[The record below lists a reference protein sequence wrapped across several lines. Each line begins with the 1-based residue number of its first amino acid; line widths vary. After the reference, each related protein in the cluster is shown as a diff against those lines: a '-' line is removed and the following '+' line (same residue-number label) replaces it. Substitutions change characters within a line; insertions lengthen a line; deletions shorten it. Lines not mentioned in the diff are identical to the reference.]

1 MEKYLSKPELLAQ
14 SPSLNFLDQPSFQGV
29 NRSFVLAF
37 DNDSQRTSNKI
48 SHPLNVETKDYNVI
62 NDGKTFFNQPIK
74 NDKITYEHD
83 KGNGDD
89 YKSGYLLDYAYFRDN
104 YKMIAIDLSNKIG
117 IRC

>member
-14 SPSLNFLDQPSFQGV
+14 SPNSNYLDQPSFQGV

-37 DNDSQRTSNKI
+37 DDDAQRTSNKI
-48 SHPLNVETKDYNVI
+48 YHPLNVETKDYNVI
-62 NDGKTFFNQPIK
+62 NDGKTFFDQPIK
-74 NDKITYEHD
+74 NDKTTYEND
-83 KGNGDD
+83 KGRGDD

-104 YKMIAIDLSNKIG
+104 YKMIAIDLSKKIG